1 ASWEHEPSDR
11 ATRLMWSTQR
21 CNQYMS
27 FFIRLGVCCC
37 LIATLYAQSGE
48 LRAKLDRGKELMAAG
63 KFEEAIP
70 IYRDLVQAL
79 PNNPGPILNLGLT
92 LHMAGHEREAV
103 TQFQAVLKL
112 DPAHLPARLF
122 LARAYLGLNM
132 PTKAV
137 DPLKAVVRTQ
147 PNNREAR

>member
-1 ASWEHEPSDR
+1 M
-11 ATRLMWSTQR
+11 T
-21 CNQYMS
+21 YMS
-27 FFIRLGVCCC
+27 LLIRLGICLCC

-79 PNNPGPILNLGLT
+79 PNNPGPILNLGLA

-112 DPAHLPARLF
+112 DPAHLPASL
-122 LARAYLGLNM
+122 LLGRAYLSLGT
-132 PTKAV
+132 PAKA
-137 DPLKAVVRTQ
+137 
-147 PNNREAR
+147 